1 MTDSNA
7 ALMGAVQ
14 EKKMGTLTVPIFDIA
29 WLPDL
34 DSNQGPA
41 D

>member
-1 MTDSNA
+1 
-7 ALMGAVQ
+7 MGAVQ
-14 EKKMGTLTVPIFDIA
+14 EKKMGTLMVPIFDIG

-34 DSNQGPA
+34 DSNQEPA